1 MPRTTRLVLAPRMS
15 DDQIVA
21 LDNQTIAEDLSTKQ
35 GEPNRSELIRIRV
48 DYARE
53 IMPAGWRPEGWI
65 YRG

>member
-1 MPRTTRLVLAPRMS
+1 MS

-21 LDNQTIAEDLSTKQ
+21 LDNQTIAEDLPTKQ

-48 DYARE
+48 EYARE